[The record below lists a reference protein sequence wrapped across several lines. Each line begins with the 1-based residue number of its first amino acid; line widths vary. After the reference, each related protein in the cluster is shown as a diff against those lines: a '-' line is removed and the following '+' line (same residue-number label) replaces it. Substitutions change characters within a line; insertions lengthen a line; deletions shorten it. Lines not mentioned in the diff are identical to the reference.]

1 MSNDADRPPISRP
14 LKVEEIRDGAGG
26 EIDATQS
33 EMADIAGMLDL
44 VGLAGFAFTYR
55 LHRGGAGRL
64 RLTGRLKA
72 AVTQTCV
79 VSLDPVETSIDVPV
93 EVEFWPVSMIEELE
107 QAADEPSG
115 SGLRDWLE
123 PIAGGKIDLGP
134 AIYETL
140 LRRSTFTRN
149 GRSKLRL
156 VARCLR
162 WRRARWDWPICGP
175 CRAQAA
181 LKGPPGAKSG
191 CHWRAFKSNRVSFPG
206 VAAVLPPHE

>member
-26 EIDATQS
+26 QIDATQS

-107 QAADEPSG
+107 QAADEPGG
-115 SGLRDWLE
+115 SGLRDWPE

-140 LRRSTFTRN
+140 ATALDLYPKWEGVSF
-149 GRSKLRL
+149 
-156 VARCLR
+156 
-162 WRRARWDWPICGP
+162 DWSQGASDGGGP
-175 CRAQAA
+175 GGTGPFAA
-181 LKGPPGAKSG
+181 LAELK
-191 CHWRAFKSNRVSFPG
+191 RR
-206 VAAVLPPHE
+206 